1 MARRRVRDIYG
12 NWVYED
18 TEGEEDI
25 DNDETGGSSEGNR
38 GPDRNKNLG
47 KDDKESIR
55 LDWRDWLALTIA
67 SLETILLPIVIFIVV
82 VILLVVFLFHF

>member
-25 DNDETGGSSEGNR
+25 DNEETGGSSEGNR
-38 GPDRNKNLG
+38 GSDQDKDPG
-47 KDDKESIR
+47 KYDKQSIR